1 MTQSNYEL
9 KFTENAEID
18 MNTLKNNKSKKSI
31 AKAVI
36 KSLKFMTNNLKHPS
50 LNTHKFDDLEG
61 PNGEDVFESY
71 AQNKTPGAYRIF
83 WFYGPGKS
91 VITILAITPHP

>member
-1 MTQSNYEL
+1 MSNFNIDY
-9 KFTENAEID
+9 AESA
-18 MNTLKNNKSKKSI
+18 KNQLNNLINDPSKRAV
-31 AKAVI
+31 AKAVV
-36 KSLKFMTNNLKHPS
+36 KSLEYMNTNLRHPS
-50 LNTHKFDDLEG
+50 LHTHKYDDMTG
-61 PNGEDVFESY
+61 PKGEEVFESY